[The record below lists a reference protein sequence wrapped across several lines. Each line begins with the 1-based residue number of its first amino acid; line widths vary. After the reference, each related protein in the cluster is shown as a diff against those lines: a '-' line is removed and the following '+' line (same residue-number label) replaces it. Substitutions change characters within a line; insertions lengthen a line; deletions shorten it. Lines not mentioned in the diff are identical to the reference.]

1 MNNNIVDNLSLVL
14 QVLSLQILFDDFNNT
29 DLMQELQ
36 RQDNEYFKKIIE
48 NQNEILNLLRKEDNN
63 AREVREEN

>member
-14 QVLSLQILFDDFNNT
+14 QVLSLQILFEDFNNS

-36 RQDNEYFKKIIE
+36 KQDSEYLEKIIK
-48 NQNEILNLLRKEDNN
+48 QNEQIIELLIER
-63 AREVREEN
+63 R

>member
-14 QVLSLQILFDDFNNT
+14 QVLSLQILFDDCNNT

>member
-1 MNNNIVDNLSLVL
+1 MRNNLDMASLIL
-14 QVLSLQILFDDFNNT
+14 QVYNLILLMQDFNNT

-48 NQNEILNLLRKEDNN
+48 NQNEILTLLRKEDNN
-63 AREVREEN
+63 AREVRKEN

>member
-1 MNNNIVDNLSLVL
+1 MRNNLDATSLIL
-14 QVLSLQILFDDFNNT
+14 QLYSLIILLQDYNNS

-48 NQNEILNLLRKEDNN
+48 NQNEILSLLRKEDNN
-63 AREVREEN
+63 AREVRKEN

>member
-14 QVLSLQILFDDFNNT
+14 QVLSLQILFDDCNNT

-36 RQDNEYFKKIIE
+36 RQDKEYLEKIIK
-48 NQNEILNLLRKEDNN
+48 QNEKIISLLEERRDGHE
-63 AREVREEN
+63 RET

>member
-14 QVLSLQILFDDFNNT
+14 QVLSLQILFQDYNNS

-36 RQDNEYFKKIIE
+36 TQDEIYLKKIIK
-48 NQNEILNLLRKEDNN
+48 QNEKIIQLLEERK
-63 AREVREEN
+63 